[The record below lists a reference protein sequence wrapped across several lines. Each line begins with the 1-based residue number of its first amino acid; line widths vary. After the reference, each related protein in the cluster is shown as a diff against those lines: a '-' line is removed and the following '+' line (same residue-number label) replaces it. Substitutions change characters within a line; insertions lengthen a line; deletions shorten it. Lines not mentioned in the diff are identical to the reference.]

1 MTRVVI
7 ANRRDGGWWWR
18 LPIVAVLWLALAL
31 PVVAAGAVAVT
42 LRRWARD
49 LPDVPDLAAWQ
60 AQAPRTSLV
69 LAADGAHLA
78 ELPFR
83 DGKVIGHRTL
93 APLERLPPHLV
104 RAVLAAEDVRFFA
117 HHGVDYP
124 AILRAAKI
132 NYEAGRVVEGAS
144 TITQQVARNLLP
156 REIGS
161 ERSVRRKV
169 REALLARAI
178 ERRWSKRDVLETYLD
193 FVFLGEGAYGMAAA
207 ARAYFDRD
215 VGEVDLPQAALL
227 AALIQ
232 APGRLDPF
240 HHADAARARRDE
252 ILARMARA
260 HLIGGDELA
269 RATRAPLA
277 LVRPHP
283 RYGTRAPW
291 YTEQVR
297 RLVAGALPAE
307 LARGGLTIDTAALP
321 ALDAQLARDA
331 AAHAARWHGAEVAAL
346 IWDHRTGYVEALVG
360 GGAWGTAR
368 RKPSEGG
375 GDPDGSAGGAGVLPR
390 GISRFDRMLQSCRQ
404 PGSAWKP
411 MVYGA
416 ALAAGA
422 ITPGTALRDAPIAE
436 YDEVTATHWK
446 PRSGNRFRGVVLAQD
461 AFAASLNAPAIDV
474 FDRVGPGPVVALAR
488 RLGITT
494 ALAEVRP
501 MALGASCVKPIE
513 LARAYATI
521 ARRGWA
527 VAPHFAIR
535 IRRGPAELFDATVP
549 EDPWLDPARRI
560 DRMAATAGRDPA
572 ERVAATGGRR
582 LDERVAFQLI
592 DMMAAVVAR
601 GTASAAATLGRPAA
615 GKTGTTNDNTDAW
628 FLGFT
633 GRVLGAVWVGF
644 DDPAHKLGPEGD
656 GAHAAVPLW
665 MQAVRAAEG
674 SRPRTELPG
683 PAPGGMERVAI
694 DRETGLLAAPGTGG
708 LSLWFPA
715 GTAPTEITG
724 QPGTSPTDFGRSSRE
739 F

>member
-1 MTRVVI
+1 MRARVAV

-18 LPIVAVLWLALAL
+18 LPVVALLWLGLAT
-31 PVVAAGAVAVT
+31 PIAAGCAVAMA

-49 LPDVPDLAAWQ
+49 LPEVPDLAAWQ
-60 AQAPRTSLV
+60 ADAPQTSLV
-69 LAADGAHLA
+69 LAADGSHLA

-93 APLERLPPHLV
+93 VPLDRLPAQLV
-104 RAVLAAEDVRFFA
+104 GAVLAAEDVRFFA
-117 HHGVDYP
+117 HRGVDYP
-124 AILRAAKI
+124 AIARAARI
-132 NYEAGRVVEGAS
+132 NYQAGRVVEGAS

-178 ERRWSKRDVLETYLD
+178 ERRWTKRDILETYLD

-215 VGEVDLPQAALL
+215 VGEIDLPQAALL
-227 AALIQ
+227 AGLIQ

-240 HHADAARARRDE
+240 HHPAAARARRDE
-252 ILARMARA
+252 VLARMARA
-260 HLIGGDELA
+260 HLIDAAAQARAAATPLTLA
-269 RATRAPLA
+269 R
-277 LVRPHP
+277 P
-283 RYGTRAPW
+283 RRSYGSRAPW

-297 RLVAGALPAE
+297 RLIAGALPRE

-321 ALDAQLARDA
+321 ALAAELAAGAGAQAD
-331 AAHAARWHGAEVAAL
+331 RWGGAEVAAL

-360 GGAWGTAR
+360 GRAWGA
-368 RKPSEGG
+368 
-375 GDPDGSAGGAGVLPR
+375 D
-390 GISRFDRMLQSCRQ
+390 RFDRAVQSCRQ

-436 YDEVTATHWK
+436 YDEATGAHWK
-446 PRSGNRFRGVVLAQD
+446 PRSGDRFRGVVLAQD

-474 FDRVGPGPVVALAR
+474 FDRIGAGPVIALAR

-494 ALAEVRP
+494 ALSELRP

-513 LARAYATI
+513 LARAYAAI

-527 VAPHFAIR
+527 IAPHFAIR
-535 IRRGPAELFDATVP
+535 VRRGDAARFDTTVP

-560 DRMAATAGRDPA
+560 DRMAATAGDDPA
-572 ERVAATGGRR
+572 ERVGAPGGRLGGR
-582 LDERVAFQLI
+582 LIDEQVAFQLA
-592 DMMAAVVAR
+592 DMMSAVVAR
-601 GTASAAATLGRPAA
+601 GTASAAAALGRPAA

-628 FLGFT
+628 FVGFT
-633 GRVLGAVWVGF
+633 GRVLGVVWVGF

-656 GAHAAVPLW
+656 GAHAALPLW
-665 MQAVRAAEG
+665 MRAVRAAEG
-674 SRPRTELPG
+674 SRPPTAVPG
-683 PAPGGMERVAI
+683 PPPDGMERVAI
-694 DRETGLLAAPGTGG
+694 DRETGLVAAPGTGG
-708 LSLWFPA
+708 LPLWFRP
-715 GTAPTEITG
+715 GTAPTEVAG
-724 QPGTSPTDFGRSSRE
+724 QPGTSPTDFGRSSSE

>member
-1 MTRVVI
+1 MPAVTRARVAVV
-7 ANRRDGGWWWR
+7 NQRDGGWWWR
-18 LPIVAVLWLALAL
+18 LPVVAVLWLAIAV
-31 PVVAAGAVAVT
+31 PIVAAGAVVVT

-49 LPDVPDLAAWQ
+49 LPEVPDLAAWQ
-60 AQAPRTSLV
+60 AEAPRTSLV
-69 LAADGAHLA
+69 LAADGSHLA

-83 DGKVIGHRTL
+83 DGVVIGHRTL
-93 APLERLPPHLV
+93 VPLDRLPIHLV
-104 RAVLAAEDVRFFA
+104 AAVLAAEDVRFFA

-124 AILRAAKI
+124 AIARAAKI
-132 NYEAGRVVEGAS
+132 NYQAGRVVEGAS

-178 ERRWSKRDVLETYLD
+178 ERRWTKRDILETYLD

-215 VGEVDLPQAALL
+215 VTQLDLPQAALL
-227 AALIQ
+227 AGLIQ

-240 HHADAARARRDE
+240 HHPAAARARRDE

-260 HLIGGDELA
+260 HLIDGAEQARAAAAPIALA
-269 RATRAPLA
+269 RP
-277 LVRPHP
+277 RPS
-283 RYGTRAPW
+283 YGHRAPW

-297 RLVAGALPAE
+297 RLLAAALPRE

-321 ALDAQLARDA
+321 ALAAGLARDA
-331 AAHAARWHGAEVAAL
+331 AAHAERWRGAEVAAL
-346 IWDHRTGYVEALVG
+346 VWDHRTGYVEAVIG
-360 GGAWGTAR
+360 GRDW
-368 RKPSEGG
+368 
-375 GDPDGSAGGAGVLPR
+375 DPD
-390 GISRFDRMLQSCRQ
+390 RFDRALQSCRQ

-436 YDEVTATHWK
+436 YDEATGAHWK

-474 FDRVGPGPVVALAR
+474 FDRIGARPVIALAR
-488 RLGITT
+488 KLGIST
-494 ALAEVRP
+494 ALTELRP

-513 LARAYATI
+513 LARAYAAI

-527 VAPHFAIR
+527 IAPHFAIR
-535 IRRGPAELFDATVP
+535 VRRGDASLFDATVP

-560 DRMAATAGRDPA
+560 DRIAATAGSDPA
-572 ERVAATGGRR
+572 ERVAAPGGRL
-582 LDERVAFQLI
+582 LDERVAFQLA
-592 DMMAAVVAR
+592 DMMSAVVAR
-601 GTASAAATLGRPAA
+601 GTASAAGAALGRPAA

-628 FLGFT
+628 FVGFT

-656 GAHAAVPLW
+656 GAHAALPLW
-665 MQAVRAAEG
+665 MRAVRAAEG
-674 SRPRTELPG
+674 DRPAVAVPG
-683 PAPGGMERVAI
+683 PAPDGLERVAI
-694 DRETGLLAAPGTGG
+694 DRETGQLAAPGSGG
-708 LSLWFPA
+708 LPLWFRA
-715 GTAPTEITG
+715 GTAPTEVAG
-724 QPGTSPTDFGRSSRE
+724 QPGTSPTDFGRSSSE